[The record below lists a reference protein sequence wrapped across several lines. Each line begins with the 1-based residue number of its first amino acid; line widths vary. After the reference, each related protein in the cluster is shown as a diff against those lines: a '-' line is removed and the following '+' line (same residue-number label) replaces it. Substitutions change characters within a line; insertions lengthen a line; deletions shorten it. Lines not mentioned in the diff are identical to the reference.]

1 MTLTNRKLE
10 EYHTS
15 LGDFMTSAIKP
26 NQILYQLMLRTE
38 GHRSPLGWRWQKPST
53 RISLLR
59 LRMRPRYPLMRLRN
73 STRGCPSLIAWCCVK
88 IMEVYK
94 VLLNLNPSKAP
105 GPGGLPAI
113 VLKSCAR
120 ELTPSFCEF
129 FNSSLAED
137 KLPTEWK
144 DALVVLVHKKGKKE
158 DVTNY
163 RSIALLCV
171 VSKVLERCIFKHFEE
186 SLCPLFHNTQ
196 HGFLQGRS
204 TVTQLLAF
212 YHGIGQSLDNGLH
225 SKGLCIWISQR
236 LSTVSP
242 TKGCF

>member
-1 MTLTNRKLE
+1 
-10 EYHTS
+10 
-15 LGDFMTSAIKP
+15 
-26 NQILYQLMLRTE
+26 MLRTE
-38 GHRSPLGWRWQKPST
+38 GHRSPLECRWQKPST

-59 LRMRPRYPLMRLRN
+59 LRMRPRYPLMRSRH
-73 STRGCPSLIAWCCVK
+73 STRGCPSLTAWCCVK

-113 VLKSCAR
+113 VLRSCAR
-120 ELTPSFCEF
+120 ELTPSLCGL
-129 FNSSLAED
+129 FNSSLAKG

-163 RSIALLCV
+163 RSISLLCV

-186 SLCPLFHNTQ
+186 FLCPLFHNTQ

-212 YHGIGQSLDNGLH
+212 YHEICQSLDNGLH
-225 SKGLCIWISQR
+225 SKGLCIWISRR

-242 TKGCF
+242 TKGCFWNSPGTELAGNPCSSSRAI